1 MSDVRKATFTD
12 RFLKSLKPSKGG
24 TRTTVW
30 DAVLPGLCVRIGAKP
45 AFYVGKRPTGSKK
58 FIWIKI
64 GDYPVMALAEARSR
78 AREVVSALIEGRPAP
93 APTKGTMTFTDMA
106 ERYID
111 EILPQKRTAK
121 GCEQAIRR
129 ELLPALGDRPL
140 VSIRQDDLVELL
152 KAIAE
157 RPERRNSIQL
167 KSGGP
172 HAVRKLHSELRVM
185 MRWAVFN
192 RIGGLQSD
200 PSAAIPIS
208 ELLRGRSYTKQRAR
222 VLTDAELRVIW
233 QAAEETPYPFGPLVK
248 ALILTGQRLNEVA
261 QARRGEVDKDQTTLL
276 VPAER
281 MKNKQAH
288 AIPLTGRVRELLD
301 QLPHF
306 EHGDYLF
313 STTFGR
319 RPVSGFSKMKA
330 RLDRAIVAI
339 EPVEPW
345 QLHDLRRTVRTGLSR
360 AEVLP
365 FHAELVIAHT
375 QSGVHGVYDRF
386 RYQREKLDALQRWEQ
401 LLDRLLKPPPE
412 NVVDMPMRVHA

>member
-1 MSDVRKATFTD
+1 MSQVRKVAFTD
-12 RFLKSLKPSKGG
+12 RFLKSLKPSKGSS
-24 TRTTVW
+24 RPPEW
-30 DAVLPGLCVRIGAKP
+30 DAVLPGLCVRVGSKP
-45 AFYVGKRPTGSKK
+45 AFYVGKRPPGSKK
-58 FIWIKI
+58 FIWVKI
-64 GDYPVMALAEARSR
+64 GDYPVMTLAEARSR
-78 AREVVSALIEGRPAP
+78 AREVVSALIDGRPAP
-93 APTKGTMTFTDMA
+93 APTKGTMTFADMA

-111 EILPQKRTAK
+111 EILPHKRTAK

-129 ELLPALGDRPL
+129 ELLPAIGDRPL
-140 VSIRQDDLVELL
+140 VAIRQDDLVELL

-157 RPERRNSIQL
+157 RPDRRNSSQL

-185 MRWAVFN
+185 MRWAAFN

-200 PSAAIPIS
+200 PSAAIPVS

-233 QAAEETPYPFGPLVK
+233 QAADKTSYPFGPLIK
-248 ALILTGQRLNEVA
+248 ALILTGQRLNELA
-261 QARRGEVDKDQTTLL
+261 QATRGEVDEAQTTLL
-276 VPAER
+276 IPAER

-301 QLPHF
+301 RLPQF

-330 RLDRAIVAI
+330 RLDRAIAAL
-339 EPVEPW
+339 EPVAPW

-360 AEVLP
+360 AGVLP
-365 FHAELVIAHT
+365 FHAELTIAHA
-375 QSGVHGVYDRF
+375 QSGVHAVYDLF
-386 RYQREKLDALQRWEQ
+386 RYRGEKLDALQRWEQ
-401 LLDRLLKPPPE
+401 LLTEIVEPPPGSI
-412 NVVDMPMRVHA
+412 VPLRTAVA